1 MPARGSVEVGD
12 VTLDVVH
19 AEHGSVVVVVV
30 VEMLVLLVRAAAQL
44 VL

>member
-1 MPARGSVEVGD
+1 MEVGD

-30 VEMLVLLVRAAAQL
+30 AQMLVLLVRAATQL